1 MYEQG
6 IVIALLLWLYTTVV
20 MIIKKNSLMEK
31 NLNRIGKTISIAGT
45 GIKDIKYPKDS
56 IGKSVAKHTLM
67 ASIGL
72 FLTLFSWGYVLLVG
86 GTLIYT
92 FMKDIGVPQSIKEW
106 RWKLKNLDMTFDE
119 LIKEIL
125 KQEGL
130 AESEFPRVRQEWI
143 DYINGLK
150 ARE

>member
-67 ASIGL
+67 ALIGL

-130 AESEFPRVRQEWI
+130 DESEFPRVRQEWI

>member
-20 MIIKKNSLMEK
+20 MIVKKNSLMEK

-67 ASIGL
+67 AFIGL

-125 KQEGL
+125 KQEGVD
-130 AESEFPRVRQEWI
+130 ESEFPRVRQEWI